1 MNIFWEEF
9 FWKKRSWIDCGAKA
23 QNSAK
28 MFSGIWYSWTEGWVI
43 GTANCVTRLL
53 ATRLVKMQS
62 IKWNIAWRKWIQ
74 SSSVF
79 FSIIRFVCQLLFQ
92 GIMIAQANV
101 ATVLG
106 IEAHPITVEV
116 DVAIGLSAFN
126 IVGLP
131 DNTIRE
137 SRDRILA
144 ALSNCG
150 FSLPPR
156 KI

>member
-1 MNIFWEEF
+1 MI
-9 FWKKRSWIDCGAKA
+9 AKA
-23 QNSAK
+23 HA
-28 MFSGIWYSWTEGWVI
+28 
-43 GTANCVTRLL
+43 
-53 ATRLVKMQS
+53 
-62 IKWNIAWRKWIQ
+62 
-74 SSSVF
+74 
-79 FSIIRFVCQLLFQ
+79 
-92 GIMIAQANV
+92 

-116 DVAIGLSAFN
+116 DVAIGLSSFN

-150 FSLPPR
+150 FALPPR
-156 KI
+156 KIAVNLAPSTTQEGGSRL

>member
-1 MNIFWEEF
+1 
-9 FWKKRSWIDCGAKA
+9 
-23 QNSAK
+23 
-28 MFSGIWYSWTEGWVI
+28 
-43 GTANCVTRLL
+43 
-53 ATRLVKMQS
+53 
-62 IKWNIAWRKWIQ
+62 
-74 SSSVF
+74 
-79 FSIIRFVCQLLFQ
+79 
-92 GIMIAQANV
+92 MIAQAHA

-150 FSLPPR
+150 FALPPR
-156 KI
+156 KIVVNLAPAQLKKVGAGFDLLHFYLASRKQSCDKIAFATRLAFNSYTSSSGHLLEL